1 MSDYGGPYVYQSS
14 RSRVRAPSELREFP
28 PYEDYIG
35 KHPMVRDHLKLF
47 AQAPWFDPIGITDR
61 DLLNQYLVAGEYP
74 GRVPAF
80 AVGTFDWA
88 HRCAVPLQAILKRG
102 AAERHEPESA
112 KEAHVRL
119 VYQRLN
125 RTVGTDII
133 PMPTSVFCHSD
144 AHIQR
149 LDVRECFHRGLRSG
163 NGRTEPHTFMHW
175 MCASKIPKFCNFW
188 GQTSVGTN
196 GVQAF
201 HSKF

>member
-1 MSDYGGPYVYQSS
+1 MRSLLSILRYSFAWLNKHNSEDHTTMSISPACRRELSIAANLLPLASVVTNLEFHPTVVAFDACMAGGAVVYSS
-14 RSRVRAPSELREFP
+14 A
-28 PYEDYIG
+28 
-35 KHPMVRDHLKLF
+35 HPIALLALAKL
-47 AQAPWFDPIGITDR
+47 
-61 DLLNQYLVAGEYP
+61 
-74 GRVPAF
+74 
-80 AVGTFDWA
+80 
-88 HRCAVPLQAILKRG
+88 
-102 AAERHEPESA
+102 AA
-112 KEAHVRL
+112 
-119 VYQRLN
+119 
-125 RTVGTDII
+125 
-133 PMPTSVFCHSD
+133 SVFCHSD